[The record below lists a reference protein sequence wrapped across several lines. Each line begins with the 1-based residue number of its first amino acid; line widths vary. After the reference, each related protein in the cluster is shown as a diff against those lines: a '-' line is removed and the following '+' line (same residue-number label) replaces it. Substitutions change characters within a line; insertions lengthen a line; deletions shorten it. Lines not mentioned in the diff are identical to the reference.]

1 MNIQEITDT
10 IQLQAA
16 LFLPK
21 IIISIVVVIAFWI
34 LSRIL
39 KKIIMRFGQKRS
51 LNKDVLNL
59 IAKTI
64 HVILIIM
71 GIISA
76 LGTLGIDVS
85 AIVAGLGL
93 TGFALGFALKDA
105 ISNILA
111 GSLILIYRPFNRN
124 DTIKV
129 ANNEGVVD
137 EIDLRYTT
145 LKAEDGKKILIPN
158 ATLLTNV
165 VVVIKE
171 GG

>member
-1 MNIQEITDT
+1 MNIDEITDA
-10 IQLQAA
+10 IQLQAT
-16 LFLPK
+16 LYLPK
-21 IIISIVVVIAFWI
+21 IIMSIVVVIAFLI

-51 LNKDVLNL
+51 FNKDVLNL
-59 IAKTI
+59 IAKTL
-64 HVILIIM
+64 HVILLIM

-129 ANNEGVVD
+129 SNNEGVVE

-145 LKAEDGKKILIPN
+145 LKAEGKKILIPN

-165 VVVIKE
+165 VIVIKE
-171 GG
+171 GE

>member
-1 MNIQEITDT
+1 MRIEEVIDT

-16 LFLPK
+16 LYLPK

-39 KKIIMRFGQKRS
+39 KKIILRIGERRS
-51 LNKDVLNL
+51 FNKDVLNL
-59 IAKTI
+59 ITKTL
-64 HVILIIM
+64 HVILLIM

-111 GSLILIYRPFNRN
+111 GSLILIYRPFNRH

-129 ANNEGVVD
+129 ANNEGVVE

-145 LKAEDGKKILIPN
+145 LKAEDKKILIPN

-165 VVVIKE
+165 VIVSKE
-171 GG
+171 GE

>member
-1 MNIQEITDT
+1 MDTQEIINI

-16 LFLPK
+16 LYLPK
-21 IIISIVVVIAFWI
+21 IIMSIVVVIAFWI

-76 LGTLGIDVS
+76 LGTLGIDIS

-129 ANNEGVVD
+129 GNNEGVVD

-145 LKAEDGKKILIPN
+145 LKAEGKKILIPN

-171 GG
+171 GE

>member
-1 MNIQEITDT
+1 MNIDQITDT

-21 IIISIVVVIAFWI
+21 IIMSIVVVIAFLI
-34 LSRIL
+34 ISRIL
-39 KKIIMRFGQKRS
+39 RKVILRIGEKRS
-51 LNKDVLNL
+51 FNKDVLTL

-64 HVILIIM
+64 HVILLIM

-129 ANNEGVVD
+129 ANNEGVVE

-145 LKAEDGKKILIPN
+145 LKAEGKKILIPN

-171 GG
+171 GE

>member
-1 MNIQEITDT
+1 MNIQEITYT
-10 IQLQAA
+10 IQNQAA

-21 IIISIVVVIAFWI
+21 IIMSIVVLIGFWI

-39 KKIIMRFGQKRS
+39 KKMILRFGEKRS

-59 IAKTI
+59 IAKTL

-85 AIVAGLGL
+85 PIVAGLGL

-111 GSLILIYRPFNRN
+111 GTLILIYRPFNRN

-129 ANNEGVVD
+129 SNNERVVE

-145 LKAEDGKKILIPN
+145 LKADGKKILIPN
-158 ATLLTNV
+158 ATLLTNIV
-165 VVVIKE
+165 IVIKE

>member
-10 IQLQAA
+10 IELQAA
-16 LFLPK
+16 LYLPK
-21 IIISIVVVIAFWI
+21 IIMSIVVVIAFWG

-39 KKIIMRFGQKRS
+39 KKIILRFGEKRS
-51 LNKDVLNL
+51 FNKDVLNL
-59 IAKTI
+59 IAKTL
-64 HVILIIM
+64 HVILLIM

-111 GSLILIYRPFNRN
+111 GSLILIYRPFNRY

-129 ANNEGVVD
+129 ANNEGVVE

-145 LKAEDGKKILIPN
+145 LKAEDNKKVLIPN

-165 VVVIKE
+165 VVVSKE
-171 GG
+171 GE

>member
-1 MNIQEITDT
+1 MNIDQITDT

-21 IIISIVVVIAFWI
+21 IIMSIVVLIGFWI

-39 KKIIMRFGQKRS
+39 KKMILRFGEKRS

-59 IAKTI
+59 IAKTL

-85 AIVAGLGL
+85 PIVAGLGL

-111 GSLILIYRPFNRN
+111 GTLILIYRPFNRN

-129 ANNEGVVD
+129 SNNEGVVE

-145 LKAEDGKKILIPN
+145 LRAEGKKILIPN
-158 ATLLTNV
+158 ATLLTNI

-171 GG
+171 GE

>member
-10 IQLQAA
+10 IQLQAT

-21 IIISIVVVIAFWI
+21 IIMSIVVLIAFWI

-39 KKIIMRFGQKRS
+39 KKMILRFGEKRS

-59 IAKTI
+59 IAKTL

-85 AIVAGLGL
+85 PIVAGLGL

-111 GSLILIYRPFNRN
+111 GTLILIYRPFNRN

-129 ANNEGVVD
+129 SNNERVVE

-145 LKAEDGKKILIPN
+145 LKADGKKILIPN
-158 ATLLTNV
+158 ATLLTNIV
-165 VVVIKE
+165 IVIKE